1 MVRNTISLLTFNAKL
16 FIDSSYEEGG
26 KKSISQSL
34 AMGQGYQN
42 LPSDTDPDHSV
53 ISKAPSIKQPL
64 LYVDVN
70 LGPGKSERIVV
81 YEGDTADNLAE
92 KFAVNHGL
100 DMSMKG
106 KLA

>member
-1 MVRNTISLLTFNAKL
+1 MNQGSNVL
-16 FIDSSYEEGG
+16 SSGG
-26 KKSISQSL
+26 NNGFL
-34 AMGQGYQN
+34 N
-42 LPSDTDPDHSV
+42 LPSDIDPDHSMA
-53 ISKAPSIKQPL
+53 SKTTTVKQPL

-81 YEGDTADNLAE
+81 YEGDTAEGLAE
-92 KFAVNHGL
+92 KFAINHNL